1 MTARTDAATLAALAR
16 QVRAAR
22 GVAHKRDIA
31 AVVDRLGLGG
41 AFLGEEAGG
50 PGGSGPDGGPS
61 GPGGGRLDSCRP
73 DSAIAPAV
81 PLGDDC
87 AAWADG
93 DGFLLLAIEGFVN
106 AFVAAEPR
114 FAGYCGVMVNVS
126 DIYAMGG
133 RPIAVVDALWSR
145 PGEAATPILDGLAQA
160 ARVYGVPIVGGHS
173 NRQCDREQLA
183 VAILGRATRLLSS
196 FAARAGEHLVA
207 AIDLRGGFH
216 EPFPYWDASSGAPAA
231 RLRADLDILPQLA
244 ESGLCRAAKDISM
257 AGIVGTAL
265 MFAECSACGLA
276 IDVDAIPRP
285 PTVPLARWLDIF
297 PSYGFLLAVD
307 DAALPAVL
315 AAFAQRGLA
324 AAAIGRFDAS
334 RVVRLRAGD
343 ANGAIAADA
352 NADADADQATV
363 WDFTQEALIGCG
375 PCEVGR

>member
-1 MTARTDAATLAALAR
+1 MTARLPAALSTDVVTLAALAR
-16 QVRAAR
+16 QVRDAR

-31 AVVDRLGLGG
+31 DVVERLGRSG
-41 AFLGEEAGG
+41 AGG
-50 PGGSGPDGGPS
+50 MAGAGLPEGTQDTGGFDG
-61 GPGGGRLDSCRP
+61 
-73 DSAIAPAV
+73 SAIAPAV
-81 PLGDDC
+81 PIGDDC

-93 DGFLLLAIEGFVN
+93 DGFLLFAIEGFVN
-106 AFVAAEPR
+106 AFVEAEPR

-145 PGEAATPILDGLAQA
+145 PGSAATPILDGLVQA

-173 NRQCDREQLA
+173 NRQCDREQLS
-183 VAILGRATRLLSS
+183 VAILGRATHLLSS
-196 FAARAGEHLVA
+196 FAARPGEHLVA
-207 AIDLRGGFH
+207 VIDLRGGFH

-265 MFAECSACGLA
+265 MFAECSGCGLA

-285 PTVPLARWLDIF
+285 ATVPLARWLDIF

-307 DAALPAVL
+307 DVALPAVL
-315 AAFAQRGLA
+315 AAFAQRELA
-324 AAAIGRFDAS
+324 VAAIGCFDAS

-343 ANGAIAADA
+343 AGDATAAVEAVAAADA
-352 NADADADQATV
+352 EAMV
-363 WDFTQEALIGCG
+363 WDFAREALIGCG
-375 PCEVGR
+375 PREAGR

>member
-1 MTARTDAATLAALAR
+1 MPAPAFTDAATLAALAR
-16 QVRAAR
+16 QVREAR

-31 AVVDRLGLGG
+31 AVVDRLG
-41 AFLGEEAGG
+41 AGG
-50 PGGSGPDGGPS
+50 GYLPGATGDVAGSD
-61 GPGGGRLDSCRP
+61 GPGHDG
-73 DSAIAPAV
+73 AIAPAV

-93 DGFLLLAIEGFVN
+93 DGFLLFAIEGFVD

-145 PGEAATPILDGLAQA
+145 PGDAAAPILDGLAQA

-173 NRQCDREQLA
+173 NRRCDREQLS

-196 FAARAGEHLVA
+196 FAARPGEHLVA
-207 AIDLRGGFH
+207 VIDLRGGFH

-244 ESGLCRAAKDISM
+244 EAGLCRAAKDISM

-265 MFAECSACGLA
+265 MFAECSGVGLT

-285 PTVPLARWLDIF
+285 PTVPLARWIDLF

-315 AAFAQRGLA
+315 AAFAQRELA

-334 RVVRLRAGD
+334 RAVRLRAG
-343 ANGAIAADA
+343 GAAVATGTAAVA
-352 NADADADQATV
+352 AAAAAAAAVSHAQDADQATV
-363 WDFTQEALIGCG
+363 WDFTQDALIGCG
-375 PCEVGR
+375 PRAGGR

>member
-1 MTARTDAATLAALAR
+1 MTSRPCAVPSTDALTLVALAR
-16 QVRAAR
+16 QVRDAR

-31 AVVDRLGLGG
+31 AVVDRLGRL
-41 AFLGEEAGG
+41 EAGG
-50 PGGSGPDGGPS
+50 MAGAARAGLPERTEGAGGFDGG
-61 GPGGGRLDSCRP
+61 GGNGDGTV
-73 DSAIAPAV
+73 APAV
-81 PLGDDC
+81 PIGDDC

-93 DGFLLLAIEGFVN
+93 DGFLLFAIEGFVN
-106 AFVAAEPR
+106 AFVEAEPR

-145 PGEAATPILDGLAQA
+145 PGDAATPILDGLAQA

-173 NRQCDREQLA
+173 NRQCDREQLS

-196 FAARAGEHLVA
+196 FAARPGEHLVA
-207 AIDLRGGFH
+207 VIDLRGGFH

-285 PTVPLARWLDIF
+285 SQVPIARWLDIF

-315 AAFAQRGLA
+315 AAFAQRELA
-324 AAAIGRFDAS
+324 VAAIGRFDAS
-334 RVVRLRAGD
+334 RAVRLRAGNAGD
-343 ANGAIAADA
+343 AAAE
-352 NADADADQATV
+352 ATV

-375 PCEVGR
+375 PREAVR